1 MNGMREIWRNL
12 SLRSFRVWQRDLDV
26 YLTNWKTEFLPPLSE
41 PILYVFAFGFGLGSL
56 IHSVRYEGRELTY
69 LRFMA
74 PGIVAVAIMFWS
86 YFETTYSSFV
96 RMYYQRT
103 FDAILA
109 TPLLVEDV
117 ILGELLWGA
126 TKAVIA
132 STIMLGVLS
141 LLGLVSWPAGLWVI
155 PLSVVA
161 GVMFSALGLVI
172 TSVTKNISSFNLPMF
187 LMVMP
192 MFMFSGTFFP
202 VSILPRWAFAIAWC
216 LPLTHVSY
224 LVRAAVLGWPRGPL
238 IWSVLYILALA
249 AALSALALKLMKRRL
264 IQ

>member
-1 MNGMREIWRNL
+1 MRDILRNV
-12 SLRSFRVWQRDLDV
+12 SLRSFRVWQRDMDV

-56 IHSVRYEGRELTY
+56 IHKVQYEGRELTY

-74 PGIVAVAIMFWS
+74 PGIVAVAVMFWS

-132 STIMLGVLS
+132 CSIMLGMLS
-141 LLGLVSWPAGLWVI
+141 LLGLVSWPSGLWVI
-155 PLSVVA
+155 PVSVVA
-161 GVMFSALGLVI
+161 GVMFSALGLVV
-172 TSVTKNISSFNLPMF
+172 TSVTKNISSFNL
-187 LMVMP
+187 
-192 MFMFSGTFFP
+192 
-202 VSILPRWAFAIAWC
+202 
-216 LPLTHVSY
+216 
-224 LVRAAVLGWPRGPL
+224 
-238 IWSVLYILALA
+238 
-249 AALSALALKLMKRRL
+249 
-264 IQ
+264 

>member
-1 MNGMREIWRNL
+1 LNALRDILRNV
-12 SLRSFRVWQRDLDV
+12 SLRSFRVWQRDMDV

-56 IHSVRYEGRELTY
+56 IHKVQYEGRELTY

-132 STIMLGVLS
+132 CSIMLGMLS
-141 LLGLVSWPAGLWVI
+141 LLGLVSWPSGLWVI
-155 PLSVVA
+155 PVSVVA
-161 GVMFSALGLVI
+161 GVMFSALGLVV

-187 LMVMP
+187 LMIMP

-202 VSILPRWAFAIAWC
+202 VTILPKWALMIAWC

-224 LVRAAVLGWPRGPL
+224 LVRAAVLGWTRGPFL
-238 IWSVLYILALA
+238 
-249 AALSALALKLMKRRL
+249 LSALYVTVLAVVLTALGLKLMKRRL

>member
-1 MNGMREIWRNL
+1 MRDILRNV
-12 SLRSFRVWQRDLDV
+12 SLRSFRVWQRDIDV
-26 YLTNWKTEFLPPLSE
+26 YLTNWKTEFLPPLTE

-132 STIMLGVLS
+132 CSIMLGILS
-141 LLGLVSWPAGLWVI
+141 LLGLVSWPAGLWVL

-161 GVMFSALGLVI
+161 GVLFSALGLVV

-187 LMVMP
+187 LMIMP

-202 VSILPRWAFAIAWC
+202 VTILPKWALAIAWC

-224 LVRAAVLGWPRGPL
+224 LVRAAVLGWTQGPL
-238 IWSVLYILALA
+238 VLSLLYITLLAV
-249 AALSALALKLMKRRL
+249 ALSALALRLMKRRL

>member
-1 MNGMREIWRNL
+1 MRAILRNV
-12 SLRSFRVWQRDLDV
+12 SLRSFRVWQRDLEV
-26 YLTNWKTEFLPPLSE
+26 YLTNWKTEFLPPLTE

-56 IHSVRYEGRELTY
+56 IHSVRYQGRELTY

-117 ILGELLWGA
+117 ILGEMLWGA

-132 STIMLGVLS
+132 CLIMTVMLGA
-141 LLGLVSWPAGLWVI
+141 LGLVSWPSALWVV
-155 PLSVVA
+155 PLAVVA

-172 TSVTKNISSFNLPMF
+172 TAITQNISAFNLPMF

-202 VSILPRWAFAIAWC
+202 VTILPRWAAAIAWC
-216 LPLTHVSY
+216 LPLTHVSF
-224 LVRAAVLGWPRGPL
+224 LVRAALLGMPRGPL
-238 IWSVLYILALA
+238 VWSALYVLVLAVVFSGLALR
-249 AALSALALKLMKRRL
+249 LMKRRL

>member
-1 MNGMREIWRNL
+1 MRAIVRNC
-12 SLRSFRVWQRDLDV
+12 SLRAFRVWQRDLDV
-26 YLTNWKTEFLPPLSE
+26 YFTNWKTEFLPPLAE

-56 IHSVRYEGRELTY
+56 IHEVRYEGRELTY

-117 ILGELLWGA
+117 ILGEMLWGA

-132 STIMLGVLS
+132 STIMTVILG
-141 LLGLVSWPAGLWVI
+141 LLGLTSWPSSLWVL
-155 PLSVVA
+155 PLAVIA
-161 GVMFSALGLVI
+161 GIMFSALGLII
-172 TSVTKNISSFNLPMF
+172 TAVTKNISAFNLPMF
-187 LMVMP
+187 LMIMP

-202 VSILPRWAFAIAWC
+202 VSILPKWAMWFAWC
-216 LPLTHVSY
+216 LPLTHVSF
-224 LVRAAVLGWPRGPL
+224 LVRAAVLGLSRGPL
-238 IWSVLYILALA
+238 FWSAIYVAVLAVVF
-249 AALSALALKLMKRRL
+249 SALALRLMKRRL

>member
-1 MNGMREIWRNL
+1 MRAILCNV

-26 YLTNWKTEFLPPLSE
+26 YLTNWKTEFLPPLTE

-56 IHSVRYEGRELTY
+56 IHKIEYEGRELTY

-132 STIMLGVLS
+132 SSIMLGILS
-141 LLGLVSWPAGLWVI
+141 LMRLVAWPAGLWVV
-155 PLSVVA
+155 PLSMLA
-161 GVMFSALGLVI
+161 GILFSALGLIV
-172 TSVTKNISSFNLPMF
+172 TAVTKNISSFNLPMF
-187 LMVMP
+187 LMIMP

-202 VSILPRWAFAIAWC
+202 VSILPKWALAIAWC

-224 LVRAAVLGWPRGPL
+224 LVRAAVLGWSRGPL
-238 IWSVLYILALA
+238 AVSVLYVALLAVV
-249 AALSALALKLMKRRL
+249 LSAFALKLMKRRL

>member
-1 MNGMREIWRNL
+1 M
-12 SLRSFRVWQRDLDV
+12 DV
-26 YLTNWKTEFLPPLSE
+26 YLTNWRTEFLPPLTE

-132 STIMLGVLS
+132 CAIMLGMLS

-155 PLSVVA
+155 PISVVA
-161 GVMFSALGLVI
+161 GVMFSALGLVV

-187 LMVMP
+187 LMIMP

-202 VSILPRWAFAIAWC
+202 VTILPKWAFAIAWC

-224 LVRAAVLGWPRGPL
+224 LVRAAVLGWTRGTF
-238 IWSVLYILALA
+238 VLSAVYVTLLAV
-249 AALSALALKLMKRRL
+249 ALSALALRLMKRRL

>member
-1 MNGMREIWRNL
+1 MRAILRNV
-12 SLRSFRVWQRDLDV
+12 SLRSFRVWQRDVDV

-56 IHSVRYEGRELTY
+56 IHKVDYEGRELTY

-117 ILGELLWGA
+117 IMGELLWGA
-126 TKAVIA
+126 TKALIA
-132 STIMLGVLS
+132 STIMLGVLGI
-141 LLGLVSWPAGLWVI
+141 LGLVAWPAGLWVI
-155 PLSVVA
+155 PLSIVA
-161 GVMFSALGLVI
+161 GVLFSALGLVI
-172 TSVTKNISSFNLPMF
+172 TSITKNISTFNLPMF

-202 VSILPRWAFAIAWC
+202 VSILPKWALWIAWC

-224 LVRAAVLGWPRGPL
+224 LVRAAVLGWTRGQL
-238 IWSVLYILALA
+238 VLSALYILVLA
-249 AALSALALKLMKRRL
+249 AVLSAMALRLMKRRL